1 MYGQQGI
8 EGYRQHR
15 KEIDGAMNHH
25 GDRNI
30 DCAPIELGQK
40 CSNNKHRWSES
51 FIMSLSCPYKTAYGC
66 EYHCFVRGDESRNG
80 LKIFTHSSHLTEEL
94 QPPGTA
100 LIFFVP
106 YEKFS
111 WNIFLRISESD
122 MLLHSFAIP

>member
-40 CSNNKHRWSES
+40 CSNNKHHWSES
-51 FIMSLSCPYKTAYGC
+51 SIMSLQN
-66 EYHCFVRGDESRNG
+66 RLR
-80 LKIFTHSSHLTEEL
+80 
-94 QPPGTA
+94 
-100 LIFFVP
+100 
-106 YEKFS
+106 
-111 WNIFLRISESD
+111 LRIP
-122 MLLHSFAIP
+122 LLCERR